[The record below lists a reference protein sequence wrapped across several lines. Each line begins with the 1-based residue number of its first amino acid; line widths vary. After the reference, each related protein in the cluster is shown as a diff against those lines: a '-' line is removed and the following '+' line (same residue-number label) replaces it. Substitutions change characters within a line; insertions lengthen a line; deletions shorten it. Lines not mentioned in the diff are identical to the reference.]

1 MAYSELVKRFDR
13 VRDYMRDFLIF
24 GYKTREDFDQKSAR
38 TYDNERRRIESW
50 LGDGLRWEYRPG
62 GKAVFLSM
70 DASELPRNPLYRA
83 WQSRSFTDN
92 DITLHFYLLDLLSDG
107 RPRHA
112 EEITDELAERG
123 EQLFELPTVRR
134 KLKEY
139 EELGI
144 LNAQKQGRRQYYA
157 LSPYSLDSLFPD
169 QFGLPEVLHF
179 FGETAPLSVVGHFLS
194 SRTGEGDAHIR
205 FKHHFIVHTLED
217 QILLTILEALRDDRR
232 LELTNVSGRD
242 GRESVCRVVPVKI
255 MVSVQSGRRYL
266 VARRLDQRRFTTFR
280 LDYIKALAPLP
291 GQEGD
296 KSCRALADLRLVHA
310 WGPALPSHDRTRHF
324 SMTVAVDEE
333 HEPHIIQR
341 LRREGRGG
349 QVIQLEPGLWR
360 YSNEVYDIGEMM
372 NWVKTFIGRIVALEG
387 DDQRAIDRFYEDV
400 RRMVGMYGGE
410 E

>member
-62 GKAVFLSM
+62 GKAVFLSV
-70 DASELPRNPLYRA
+70 DASELPHNPLYRA
-83 WQSRSFTDN
+83 WQSKSFTDN

-107 RPRHA
+107 QPRHA

-144 LNAQKQGRRQYYA
+144 LNTQKQGRRLYYA
-157 LSPYSLDSLFPD
+157 ISPCSLDSLFPD
-169 QFGLPEVLHF
+169 QTGLSEFLGF
-179 FGETAPLSVVGHFLS
+179 FGEAAPLSVVGYFLS
-194 SRTGEGDAHIR
+194 GRLGGENPSLR

-217 QILLTILEALRDDRR
+217 QILLTILEALRDGLR

-242 GRESVCRVVPVKI
+242 GRQSVCRVVPVKI

-266 VARRLDQRRFTTFR
+266 VAHHLEQRRFSTFR

-291 GQEGD
+291 GHEGD
-296 KSCRALADLRLVHA
+296 ENYRALADLLLAHA
-310 WGPALPSHDRTRHF
+310 WGPALPRHERTRRF

-349 QVIQLEPGLWR
+349 HVAQLEPGLWR
-360 YSNEVYDIGEMM
+360 YTNEVYDVGEMM

-387 DDQRAIDRFYEDV
+387 DDQRAIDRFYDDV
-400 RRMVGMYGGE
+400 HRMVGMYGGE